1 MQNYSFLFKTLRPS
15 VFQNLESMSTKGNI
29 VYILYIM
36 QYLQQRL
43 GQQSKIKYIV
53 LVSYCLN
60 ISTLTKHSQTQRLTK
75 AIVCFSYL
83 QICGSEGMTTSGCP
97 VIWAQPGLAVSFP
110 DCSLERL
117 FSHYSHSFFSLFL
130 DQQFPGAGFLM
141 SNHRNKGHRDKPNS
155 NPTSDLEPLPCSH
168 HLQSCSQ
175 SKSYG

>member
-15 VFQNLESMSTKGNI
+15 VFQNLESMFTKGNI

-53 LVSYCLN
+53 LVSYCLS

-83 QICGSEGMTTSGCP
+83 QICGSEGMTASGC
-97 VIWAQPGLAVSFP
+97 WSSGLSQDWLCLFQIAVWRGYPLTTLTLLTLLGSAI
-110 DCSLERL
+110 SWGRL
-117 FSHYSHSFFSLFL
+117 PHVKSQEQETQGQAKLKSH
-130 DQQFPGAGFLM
+130 
-141 SNHRNKGHRDKPNS
+141 K
-155 NPTSDLEPLPCSH
+155 
-168 HLQSCSQ
+168 
-175 SKSYG
+175 